1 MDYLKLF
8 SVNYHLKQI
17 KKDIISLRESLEKY
31 FDVLENKINT
41 LDIRIYDEDI
51 ASLNDEL
58 GKLSK
63 DVTNNLRSYSETT
76 DDTFDKV
83 QQEFGASISYI
94 KNSLQELSNKEEN
107 DLNEVKELHS
117 QLKKI
122 VEDIPNQESRFDP
135 TSIHNTHNEILSSV
149 EALKDSLI
157 NSDQSLNEKIDG
169 LDIRYYEKDIEN
181 VNNLIEDVKSSI
193 KYYDD
198 DVSLI
203 ENKLLSAQKNINSL
217 INKKVKKLEE
227 NIRKSST
234 KVKNSFPTGKVLR

>member
-1 MDYLKLF
+1 MPLKSAEEFFNPKSSKEEQREDYVPARPSSGRLKSVGDLF
-8 SVNYHLKQI
+8 PKKEVVKFDIEEDVVEKEENIIEKPTEPINVSVNVPSSDGLFETVFSELSFKADQ
-17 KKDIISLRESLEKY
+17 KDIISLRESLEKY

-94 KNSLQELSNKEEN
+94 KNSLQEISNKEEN

-122 VEDIPNQESRFDP
+122 VEDIPN
-135 TSIHNTHNEILSSV
+135 SSF
-149 EALKDSLI
+149 KDAI
-157 NSDQSLNEKIDG
+157 
-169 LDIRYYEKDIEN
+169 
-181 VNNLIEDVKSSI
+181 SS
-193 KYYDD
+193 
-198 DVSLI
+198 S
-203 ENKLLSAQKNINSL
+203 
-217 INKKVKKLEE
+217 
-227 NIRKSST
+227 
-234 KVKNSFPTGKVLR
+234 